1 MEMIEV
7 EAFVA
12 IARHGGFTRAAEVL
26 HCSQPAISRRIELLE
41 REVGAPLF
49 ERLHG
54 SVRLTDA
61 GRAFLPHAE
70 AVLLSV
76 RDGTEAV
83 RGVAQEDRGA
93 VALALVG
100 TLAGTELTERLRRFR
115 QTYPAIQ
122 LTLHTGRSREVS
134 ALVQRGEAH
143 LGLRYFADPDPELVA
158 VPAGEESLVIVCSA
172 HSPLAEIHMP
182 SVASLIGVPWVSFP
196 VNDVANLSNH
206 EPYVAVLLQQLRACG
221 LEDAE
226 IVPVDSLTAQKRLI
240 EAEFGVGLL
249 PETAVDEEVR
259 HGALRV
265 LDIPE
270 LRATI
275 PIVCVSRRHGYLGQ
289 AARRLRD
296 VLTR

>member
-1 MEMIEV
+1 
-7 EAFVA
+7 
-12 IARHGGFTRAAEVL
+12 VL

-41 REVGAPLF
+41 RELGAPLF
-49 ERLHG
+49 ER
-54 SVRLTDA
+54 VRGGAHLTDA

-70 AVLLSV
+70 AVLLAV

-83 RGVAQEDRGA
+83 RAVAQEDRGA

-100 TLAGTELTERLRRFR
+100 TLAGTQLTERLRYFR
-115 QTYPAIQ
+115 RTYPGIQ
-122 LTLHTGRSREVS
+122 LTLHTARSREVS
-134 ALVQRGEAH
+134 ALVRRGAAH
-143 LGLRYFADPDPELVA
+143 LGLRYFADPDPDLVIT
-158 VPAGEESLVIVCSA
+158 PAGEESLVVVCSA
-172 HSPLAEIHMP
+172 QSPLAGIRAPRVE
-182 SVASLIGVPWVSFP
+182 ALAGVPWVSFP
-196 VNDVANLSNH
+196 VEDAVTLSNH
-206 EPYVAVLLQQLRACG
+206 EPYVAVLLRQLRACG
-221 LEDAE
+221 LEDAA

-259 HGALRV
+259 HGALHV

-296 VLTR
+296 ALTD